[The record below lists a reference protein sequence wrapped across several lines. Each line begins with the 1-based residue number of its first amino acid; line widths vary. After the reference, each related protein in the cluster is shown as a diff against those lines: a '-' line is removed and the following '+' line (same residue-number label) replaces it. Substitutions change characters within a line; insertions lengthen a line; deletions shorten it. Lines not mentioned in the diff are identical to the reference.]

1 MPALEQA
8 LAQELDSLRTRGLYR
23 SPRLVMEGQGPRV
36 RIDGRDYLCFC
47 SNNYLDLAAHP
58 EVKEAAARA
67 VETFGWGSGASRLIS
82 GTMEL
87 HTALERELADFKRAE
102 SAILFPSGYMANLG
116 VISALVG
123 PGDTVAVDKLDHA
136 SIIDGCKLSGA
147 RLRVYPHGNT
157 EKLDKILRES
167 SGSPRRLVVTDSIF
181 SMDGDL
187 APLEEI
193 ARIARQ
199 RDAWLM
205 DDEAHATG
213 VLGAGGRGAAELL
226 GVEKEIH
233 ISLGTLSK
241 ALGGNGGFAAG
252 SSVLIDYL
260 RNKARSFIYTTA
272 PPPATCA
279 AALAAIRIVRRDP
292 ALRESLLSKSDR
304 IRSGLAALGFDTMGS
319 RYHIIP
325 VLMGEAS
332 RAIEVSDALFRRGIL
347 APAIR
352 PPTVPRGKSR
362 IRITAMATH
371 TDEDIECLLEAFRAV
386 AKSSAALHQEDRA
399 NVSKE

>member
-1 MPALEQA
+1 MEEA

-23 SPRLVMEGQGPRV
+23 SPRLVREAQGPRV
-36 RIDGRDYLCFC
+36 RIDGKDYLCFC

-58 EVKEAAARA
+58 EVKDAASGAIMRY
-67 VETFGWGSGASRLIS
+67 GWGSGASRLIS

-87 HTALERELADFKRAE
+87 HTALEKELADFKRAE

-136 SIIDGCKLSGA
+136 SIIDGCRLSGA

-157 EKLDKILRES
+157 GKLDKILRES

-199 RDAWLM
+199 RGAWLM
-205 DDEAHATG
+205 VDEAHATG

-226 GVEKEIH
+226 GVEEEIP

-241 ALGGNGGFAAG
+241 ALGGSGGFVAG

-279 AALAAIRIVRRDP
+279 AAIAAIRIVRRD
-292 ALRESLLSKSDR
+292 AVLRESLISKSDR
-304 IRSGLAALGFDTMGS
+304 IRNGLAALGFDTMGS
-319 RYHIIP
+319 SYHIIP

-332 RAIEVSDALFRRGIL
+332 HAIEASDALFRKGIL

-362 IRITAMATH
+362 IRITATAAH
-371 TDEDIECLLEAFRAV
+371 TDEDIECLLEAFRDV
-386 AKSSAALHQEDRA
+386 AKSSAALHQEVRA
-399 NVSKE
+399 NVPKK